1 MKNGAVGKLTA
12 KIRENKREDGRNCP
26 VGSCWWEGGKESRS
40 YPVKGKWDGLLRL
53 NGVYNVSYVSSMP
66 FRIHFVD

>member
-53 NGVYNVSYVSSMP
+53 IGEQCVFDALIN
-66 FRIHFVD
+66 FVGC